1 MAKNP
6 YYLTTKGFN
15 AEVVVAAPLA
25 YTSQSTIALFV
36 ANAAEGEIGIYNVD
50 TGSLLSTAGTIIPT
64 PVVAPTLTGS
74 TAGGTVAANTYYIV
88 YSYTSST
95 GGESVKSAEASV
107 TTTGAASSI
116 TVNIPAGPAGA
127 IPKIYIGTTTAT
139 QTSYYLAAANATS
152 YVITTTAGT
161 AGTPL
166 SAATGTIPAPAAIG
180 ANIAILQKR
189 DGLLN
194 QTVPFKVAAGSVT
207 KTAYSAPVQDVWTI
221 TTFPTWAAG
230 QTYSINIVDT
240 TGAAQPFPV
249 FNYEYLTVAG
259 DTNLAGSLANAVLL
273 INSTTN
279 PVNYA
284 YGPIV
289 TASTSGSNLVLTAV
303 AGRSIRVIL
312 RSATDYFTSGVTL
325 THTTQFQVGVGTYD
339 HVAEVE
345 GEGIIFSGVT
355 TNYPSPTNALPSEFG
370 TASLFA
376 QAAKTYNT
384 FLITFYQDEKSPLP
398 LERHFQ
404 KRFIVLFTPSSG
416 TTPDVAVTS
425 ILGF

>member
-15 AEVVVAAPLA
+15 AEVVVAAALA
-25 YTSQSTIALFV
+25 YTSQSTVALFV

-50 TGSLLSTAGTIIPT
+50 TGALLSTAGTIIPT
-64 PVVAPTLTGS
+64 PSVAPTLTGS
-74 TAGGTVAANTYYIV
+74 TAGGAVAANTYYIV

-107 TTTGAASSI
+107 TTSGTTSSI
-116 TVNIPAGPAGA
+116 QVNIPAGPAGA

-139 QTSYYLAAANATS
+139 QTSYYLAPANATQ
-152 YVITTTAGT
+152 YTIITTAGT

-166 SAATGTIPAPAAIG
+166 SSATGTIPAPAPIG

-194 QTVPFKVAAGSVT
+194 QTVPFKVSAGSVT

-259 DTNLAGSLANAVLL
+259 DTNLAGSLANVVLL

-289 TASTSGSNLVLTAV
+289 VASTSGSNLVLTAV

-355 TNYPSPTNALPSEFG
+355 TNYPSPVNATPAELG

-376 QAAKTYNT
+376 LASKTYNT
-384 FLITFYQDEKSPLP
+384 FLIGFYQDEKSPLP
-398 LERHFQ
+398 LERHWQ
-404 KRFIVLFTPSSG
+404 KRYIVLFTPSTG